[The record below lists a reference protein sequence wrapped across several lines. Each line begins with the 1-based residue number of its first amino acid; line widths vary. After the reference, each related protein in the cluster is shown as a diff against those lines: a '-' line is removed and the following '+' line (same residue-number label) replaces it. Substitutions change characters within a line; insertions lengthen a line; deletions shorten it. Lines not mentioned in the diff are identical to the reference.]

1 MTVAAL
7 EPVVLE
13 GHHVRLE
20 PLSLGHLEDLSRVA
34 FDEEIWRWTS
44 ERALSLDELRAY
56 VERALAAART
66 RTVLPFATIARSEG
80 RAIGS
85 TRFATFEPQNR
96 RVEIGWTWIGR
107 AWQRTAINTEAKH
120 LMLTHAFEKLGC
132 VRVELRTDVLN
143 ERSRSAIRRI
153 GAVEEGILRNHA
165 ITSTGRVRDDVYYSI
180 LEDEWPGVKAG
191 LERRM
196 EARASKVTAP
206 RTSA

>member
-1 MTVAAL
+1 MELT
-7 EPVVLE
+7 PVVLE
-13 GHHVRLE
+13 GRHVRLE
-20 PLSLGHLEDLSRVA
+20 PLSLDHLDDLTRVA

-44 ERALSLDELRAY
+44 ERALSIEELRAY
-56 VERALAAART
+56 VERALAAACT
-66 RTVLPFATIARSEG
+66 GSVLPFATIARSAG

-85 TRFATFEPQNR
+85 TRFATFEPQSR

-107 AWQRTAINTEAKH
+107 PWQRTAINTEAKY

-143 ERSRSAIRRI
+143 ERSRTAIRRI
-153 GAVEEGILRNHA
+153 GAVEEGILRKHA
-165 ITSTGRVRDDVYYSI
+165 ITSAGRVRDDVYYSI
-180 LEDEWPGVKAG
+180 LEDEWPGVKAA

-196 EARASKVTAP
+196 EVANSSEVTVP